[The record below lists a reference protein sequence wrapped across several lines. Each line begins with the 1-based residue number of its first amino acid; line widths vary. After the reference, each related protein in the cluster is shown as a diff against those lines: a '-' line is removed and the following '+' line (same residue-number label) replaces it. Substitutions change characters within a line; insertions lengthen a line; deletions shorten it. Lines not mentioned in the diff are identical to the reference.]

1 MYSILSHCY
10 ISVETEGKTSC
21 ECIDSTLSS
30 SMITAIEKYF
40 QISQLNITAH
50 FAVTQIMLL
59 VKIGKLQLITM
70 YIYVYDLPLNVN
82 RAQFRFISS

>member
-10 ISVETEGKTSC
+10 ISVALGIGSGETEGKTSC

-59 VKIGKLQLITM
+59 VKIGKL
-70 YIYVYDLPLNVN
+70 
-82 RAQFRFISS
+82 